1 MYKKKNTEIKD
12 KEIAIYSTV
21 HVNRKV
27 NINETIIVVSL
38 TIYSDIDKVYS
49 VYKVIPKGI
58 NELEIIE
65 LIIIKLMIQNNI
77 EEIDKIYLDYPA
89 VSELNIPSKAQIPF
103 QFNEMTDKKT
113 NGGQLLEYALTVEN
127 PKLLDGLQKEDF

>member
-12 KEIAIYSTV
+12 KEIATYSTV

-89 VSELNIPSKAQIPF
+89 VNELNIPSKAQIPF

-127 PKLLDGLQKEDF
+127 PKLLDGLQNEDF

>member
-1 MYKKKNTEIKD
+1 MYKNKNIEIKN
-12 KEIAIYSTV
+12 KEIATYSTV

-89 VSELNIPSKAQIPF
+89 VNELNIPSKAQIPF

>member
-1 MYKKKNTEIKD
+1 MYKNKNTEIKN
-12 KEIAIYSTV
+12 KEIATYSTV

-38 TIYSDIDKVYS
+38 TIYSDIDKIYS

-89 VSELNIPSKAQIPF
+89 VSELNIPSKTQIPF
-103 QFNEMTDKKT
+103 QFNEMIDKKT

>member
-12 KEIAIYSTV
+12 KEIATYSTV

-89 VSELNIPSKAQIPF
+89 VNELNIPSKAQIPF

>member
-12 KEIAIYSTV
+12 KEIATYSTV

-27 NINETIIVVSL
+27 NINKTIIVVSL

-89 VSELNIPSKAQIPF
+89 VNELNIPSKAQIPF